1 MDMDLHRFYRR
12 LRLLVH
18 FDSSETSPV
27 TTSDTSRSL
36 ISSHSLGLRNK
47 STYRP
52 PRSSHAVEAFI
63 GFIEQ
68 SFSKLRQDIE
78 AHKLH
83 TSTNLSAPD
92 FQALQTLRNDK
103 DIIIKPADKGGAIVV
118 MNKSD
123 YTKEIHRQLHD
134 ETVYRLLPGDP
145 TTMIRNFIK
154 ETLDPY
160 VEKGVID
167 GKTREYL
174 TKDFPIIPVF
184 YILPKIHKSLE
195 HPPGRPIVAS
205 TESILSPLAIFL
217 EKILT
222 PLIRTL
228 PSFLLDTGDF
238 LCQLRN
244 LDSLPADLL
253 LVSLDVKDLYTSIPH
268 TQGILSVRHLLT
280 NSLLHPDVINLC
292 IDLLTIVLTKNFFMF
307 EDQFFLQTKGT
318 AMGSNVAPPY
328 ANSYM
333 ALFEEEIVYPD
344 PLFQAYCPFWRH
356 YIDDVFC
363 LWTGTP
369 QTLDFLARTN
379 FTMTS
384 NTEKVSFLDTLI
396 FRDELGTLMTDLHT
410 KPTDRNSLLHFNSL
424 HPTATK
430 RSIPRSQ
437 FKRVQRIVTDPNLL
451 KTRTDKMYLKFRE
464 RGYPPDLLT
473 EAISPHTTVRPPRN
487 KRVPF
492 VHVYHPY
499 VHILHHSIRRH
510 WNLLR
515 TARPQIPEFQE
526 HFLPCYKR
534 PSNIRDSLVK
544 ADLGT
549 NKDKTQR
556 FLNQSRHGTFPC
568 LHCNQCNSVIKG
580 DVFHHPHSG
589 KRYNIK
595 GYFTCDSSFVIYA
608 IKCPCGLL
616 SRISKHKSTIR
627 CQNLLL
633 PLPSHFIAKGHNIS
647 QLRFQILEHIPVQ
660 RRGGNRIHL
669 LKKKEAYWIHELQT
683 LAPKGLNRDYDP
695 LAFI

>member
-1 MDMDLHRFYRR
+1 MMYLHF
-12 LRLLVH
+12 V
-18 FDSSETSPV
+18 
-27 TTSDTSRSL
+27 
-36 ISSHSLGLRNK
+36 
-47 STYRP
+47 
-52 PRSSHAVEAFI
+52 
-63 GFIEQ
+63 
-68 SFSKLRQDIE
+68 SKLYQ
-78 AHKLH
+78 HL
-83 TSTNLSAPD
+83 LS
-92 FQALQTLRNDK
+92 
-103 DIIIKPADKGGAIVV
+103 
-118 MNKSD
+118 
-123 YTKEIHRQLHD
+123 YKEHSGSKH
-134 ETVYRLLPGDP
+134 
-145 TTMIRNFIK
+145 
-154 ETLDPY
+154 
-160 VEKGVID
+160 
-167 GKTREYL
+167 
-174 TKDFPIIPVF
+174 
-184 YILPKIHKSLE
+184 
-195 HPPGRPIVAS
+195 PGRPIVAS

-222 PLIRTL
+222 PLIRTS

-238 LCQLRN
+238 LRQLRN
-244 LDSLPADLL
+244 IDSPTSDLL

-280 NSLLHPDVINLC
+280 NSSLHFEVVNLC

-307 EDQFFLQTKGT
+307 EDQFYLQTKGT

-344 PLFQAYCPFWRH
+344 PLFQAYCPFWKR

-369 QTLDFLARTN
+369 QTLDLFFHTLNTSWPGLT

-384 NTEKVSFLDTLI
+384 STERVNFLDTLI
-396 FRDELGTLMTDLHT
+396 FKDELGTLRTDLYT
-410 KPTDRNSLLHFNSL
+410 KPTDRNSLLHYSSS

-451 KTRTDKMYLKFRE
+451 EIRTDEMYLKFRE
-464 RGYPPDLLT
+464 RGYPPDLLA
-473 EAISPHTTVRPPRN
+473 EAINPHTTSRPLNN

-515 TARPQIPEFQE
+515 TAHPQIPEFQD

-534 PSNIRDSLVK
+534 SNNIRDSLVK

-549 NKDKTQR
+549 SKESTQR
-556 FLNQSRHGTFPC
+556 FLTQPKHGTFPC
-568 LHCNQCNSVIKG
+568 LHCTQCNSVIKG
-580 DVFHHPHSG
+580 DVFYHPHSG
-589 KRYNIK
+589 KRYDIK
-595 GYFTCDSSFVIYA
+595 GYFTCDSSFVVYA

-616 SRISKHKSTIR
+616 YIGETTQPIRSRISKHKSTIR

-633 PLPSHFIAKGHNIS
+633 PLPSHFISKGHNIS

-660 RRGGNRIHL
+660 RRGGNRIYL

-683 LAPKGLNRDYDP
+683 LSPKGLNRDYDP